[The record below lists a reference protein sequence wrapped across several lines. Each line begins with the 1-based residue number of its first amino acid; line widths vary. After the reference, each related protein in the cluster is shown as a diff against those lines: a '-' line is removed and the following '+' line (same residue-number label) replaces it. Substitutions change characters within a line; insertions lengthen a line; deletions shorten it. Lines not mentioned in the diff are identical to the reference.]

1 MKKGFRL
8 LLRLTVFISFFLLA
22 DYLFSTSLF
31 NSTSF
36 DDEATE
42 YIDTTTSQEW
52 EEMGVLP
59 KDYLKLHQLST
70 GAGSVPD
77 QNDQE
82 EEEEEE
88 REEEEEEEGGEEQM
102 NVNSYIGSKKK
113 FMNSDRALVED
124 QESLTKSVAEENKGL
139 KKITGATNGETEQ
152 SRDSLKK
159 DGVEKEGEEGGNDVK
174 KSNSETI
181 ESKDTIAKLQE
192 KNSQSA
198 KSRTILSKEEAT
210 SPSALEVLSKISK
223 DGEKVSSD
231 EASDQSELL
240 VKDAEVQTKDAVAV
254 NSKNSK
260 VALKSVDSATADNEE
275 PIMETSGQKKR
286 LGHFRHF

>member
-31 NSTSF
+31 SSTSF
-36 DDEATE
+36 DDSATE

-59 KDYLKLHQLST
+59 QDYLKLHQLST

-77 QNDQE
+77 RNDQE

-88 REEEEEEEGGEEQM
+88 EEGEEDGEEEQV

-139 KKITGATNGETEQ
+139 KKITGATKGEPEQ
-152 SRDSLKK
+152 NQDSLKK
-159 DGVEKEGEEGGNDVK
+159 DVVEKEGEEGGNDVK
-174 KSNSETI
+174 KSNSET
-181 ESKDTIAKLQE
+181 SNTFYTL
-192 KNSQSA
+192 
-198 KSRTILSKEEAT
+198 
-210 SPSALEVLSKISK
+210 
-223 DGEKVSSD
+223 
-231 EASDQSELL
+231 
-240 VKDAEVQTKDAVAV
+240 
-254 NSKNSK
+254 
-260 VALKSVDSATADNEE
+260 
-275 PIMETSGQKKR
+275 
-286 LGHFRHF
+286 